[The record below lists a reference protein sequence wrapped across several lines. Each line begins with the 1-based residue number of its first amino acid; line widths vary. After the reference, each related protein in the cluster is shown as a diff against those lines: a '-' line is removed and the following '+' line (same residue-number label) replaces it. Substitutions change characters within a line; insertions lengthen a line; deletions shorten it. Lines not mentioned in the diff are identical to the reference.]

1 MRFPIW
7 IEGHARGRAL
17 LSFGGAEGDEE
28 SPHDGRAALAKR
40 HAQDGQPKAVN
51 AQNGKRKIRNDNV
64 QNCFSATAENLR
76 RLFVLG
82 LFGLLIA
89 CVLPP
94 AGAPCFGAEAGQSA
108 NPKLAGIL
116 TYISNGWSALTR
128 SMDECK
134 TLYDPKSSSQS
145 VLYFPE
151 DFPIPTSVEK
161 LERSCPVRVQR
172 LPVVIHRLGQIDPR
186 KIQPAG
192 LLYLPHPYVVPGG
205 MFNEMYGWDSYFI
218 LRGLLQ
224 SGKLELARGMVENF
238 LFEMEHYGGVLNANR
253 TYYLTRS
260 QPPFLTAM
268 ARAVYEAEK
277 SRGFDDRA
285 WLRKA
290 YPFAVKDD
298 QFWTE
303 APHPAGTTGLSRYFD
318 FGQGP
323 APEMSA
329 GYYRRV
335 AGYFLLH
342 PQSAQDYLLRGNSQ
356 QALQNSPGP
365 IFPVYVCNP
374 GGSSI
379 TTKTLIEKNCDAA
392 GSVGLSEA
400 FYKGDR
406 SLRESGFDITFKF
419 GPFGAA
425 TPDYAPVGLNCLLY
439 QEEKNLEWMARELG
453 HSAEAQQWRE
463 RAEQRRE
470 RITKYFWNPQ
480 RGLYFDYNFK
490 SGKQSDYIYATTF
503 YPLWV
508 GAASREQADAVI
520 RNLKQFEEP
529 GGIVMSRQRTGAQWD
544 YPYGWAPLQLIAV
557 EGLRRYGD
565 QADADRISSEFLSMV
580 AENFERDHTIREK
593 YNVVTRS
600 SETAI
605 QVGYTQNVI
614 GFGWTNGV
622 FLVLLH
628 ELPAASRSRLSALAL
643 RRLTDYS
650 FVATLPFALPPTRKK
665 PAFQPSSS
673 VALIEDYKL

>member
-1 MRFPIW
+1 MQNRF
-7 IEGHARGRAL
+7 
-17 LSFGGAEGDEE
+17 ST
-28 SPHDGRAALAKR
+28 
-40 HAQDGQPKAVN
+40 
-51 AQNGKRKIRNDNV
+51 
-64 QNCFSATAENLR
+64 TAENLR

-82 LFGLLIA
+82 LFGLLMTCI
-89 CVLPP
+89 LPP
-94 AGAPCFGAEAGQSA
+94 AVASCFGAKADQSA

-116 TYISNGWSALTR
+116 TYISNGWNALTR
-128 SMDECK
+128 SMDACK

-151 DFPIPTSVEK
+151 DFPIPADVEK
-161 LERSCPVRVQR
+161 LERSCPVRIR
-172 LPVVIHRLGQIDPR
+172 HLPGVIHQLGQMDPR
-186 KIQPAG
+186 KIQPQG

-224 SGKLELARGMVENF
+224 SGKLKLARGMVENF
-238 LFEMEHYGGVLNANR
+238 LFEMEHYGGILNANR

-268 ARAVYEAEK
+268 VRAVYEAEK
-277 SRGFDDRA
+277 LRGRDDHA
-285 WLRKA
+285 WLRMA

-298 QFWTE
+298 QFWTK
-303 APHPAGTTGLSRYFD
+303 APHLAGATGLSRYFD
-318 FGQGP
+318 FGEGP

-329 GYYRRV
+329 SYYRRV

-342 PQSAQDYLLRGNSQ
+342 PESAQEYLIRADSSH
-356 QALQNSPGP
+356 ALQDSPGP

-374 GGSSI
+374 GGSI
-379 TTKTLIEKNCDAA
+379 PTTKASGANDCDAV
-392 GSVGLSEA
+392 GSIALSEA

-406 SLRESGFDITFKF
+406 SLRKSGFDITFKF

-439 QEEKNLEWMARELG
+439 LEEKNLEWMAQELG
-453 HSAEAQQWRE
+453 NGAEARQWRE
-463 RAEQRRE
+463 RAKQRRE

-490 SGKQSDYIYATTF
+490 SGKQSGYIYATTF

-508 GAASREQADAVI
+508 GAASREQADAVV

-529 GGIVMSRQRTGAQWD
+529 GGIVMSRQPTGAQWD
-544 YPYGWAPLQLIAV
+544 YPYGWAPVQLIAV

-565 QADADRISSEFLSMV
+565 QTDADRISKEFLSMV
-580 AENFERDHTIREK
+580 IENFERDRTIREK

-605 QVGYTQNVI
+605 RVGYTQNVI

-622 FLVLLH
+622 FLALLH
-628 ELPAASRSRLSALAL
+628 ELSAAARSRLSALV
-643 RRLTDYS
+643 R
-650 FVATLPFALPPTRKK
+650 
-665 PAFQPSSS
+665 
-673 VALIEDYKL
+673 

>member
-1 MRFPIW
+1 
-7 IEGHARGRAL
+7 
-17 LSFGGAEGDEE
+17 
-28 SPHDGRAALAKR
+28 
-40 HAQDGQPKAVN
+40 VN

-64 QNCFSATAENLR
+64 QNRFSAMAENLR
-76 RLFVLG
+76 RLIVLG
-82 LFGLLIA
+82 LFGVLIA
-89 CVLPP
+89 CILPP
-94 AGAPCFGAEAGQSA
+94 AVVSGFGAEGDQSA

-116 TYISNGWSALTR
+116 TYISNGWNALTR

-151 DFPIPTSVEK
+151 GFPIPAEVQE
-161 LERSCPVRVQR
+161 LERSCHVRIQR

-268 ARAVYEAEK
+268 VRAVYEAEK
-277 SRGFDDRA
+277 SRGRDDRA
-285 WLRKA
+285 WLRMA

-303 APHPAGTTGLSRYFD
+303 APHLAGTTGLSRYFD
-318 FGQGP
+318 FGEGP

-329 GYYRRV
+329 RYYRHV

-342 PQSAQDYLLRGNSQ
+342 PESALEYLTRANAPH
-356 QALQNSPGP
+356 ALQGSPGP

-374 GGSSI
+374 GGSI
-379 TTKTLIEKNCDAA
+379 PTTKASGGNDCDAA
-392 GSVGLSEA
+392 GSIALSEA

-439 QEEKNLEWMARELG
+439 QEEKNLEWMAWELG

-463 RAEQRRE
+463 RAKQRRE

-490 SGKQSDYIYATTF
+490 SGKQSGYIYATTF

-544 YPYGWAPLQLIAV
+544 YPYGWAPVQLIAV

-565 QADADRISSEFLSMV
+565 QTDADRISSEFLSMV

-605 QVGYTQNVI
+605 RVGYTQNVI

-622 FLVLLH
+622 FLALLH
-628 ELPAASRSRLSALAL
+628 ELSAAARVRLSALVP
-643 RRLTDYS
+643 RRLTDQS
-650 FVATLPFALPPTRKK
+650 FVVILPLALQQHRGSRRARP
-665 PAFQPSSS
+665 
-673 VALIEDYKL
+673 